1 MKNSR
6 FKGFTLVELLC
17 IITILGVLT
26 TTAIVAVTK
35 IVNTAKEDEMAAQEQ
50 LLIKTCQSYI
60 QNHKEDE
67 PKAIGEA
74 KTIMISK
81 LYDNNYLKEKIEN
94 YSGDSCMEKSYIR
107 MYRLSP
113 SEVIYTPYI
122 YCGNEKVPDYEQVI
136 EPIVN
141 LYFVNNTDTSKNNQ
155 IFDDLD
161 NAYIYMDI
169 AGGTTKGDNPIAI
182 DSYLFTISTKNEV
195 GDMVELY
202 VSDEISAFRK
212 NNLNEKKKILDYV
225 EKEEL
230 LSSKYISITVT
241 VKNIVGGV
249 KEVTIVS
256 E

>member
-50 LLIKTCQSYI
+50 LLIKTCQTYI
-60 QNHKEDE
+60 QDHKEEE
-67 PKAIGEA
+67 PKAIGESQNI
-74 KTIMISK
+74 KISR
-81 LYDNNYLKEKIEN
+81 LYEKNYLKEKIEN

-122 YCGNEKVPDYEQVI
+122 YCGNEKVPDYEEII
-136 EPIVN
+136 EPNID
-141 LYFVNNTDTSKNNQ
+141 LYFVNTADTSKNNQ

-161 NAYIYMDI
+161 NSYMYMDI
-169 AGGTTKGDNPIAI
+169 TGGETKGENPVSI
-182 DSYLFTISTKNEV
+182 DTYSYIISTKNEV

-202 VSDEISAFRK
+202 VSDEISANRK
-212 NNLNEKKKILDYV
+212 NNLSEKIKILDYIS
-225 EKEEL
+225 KEDIIN
-230 LSSKYISITVT
+230 SKYISITVT

-249 KEVTIVS
+249 KEVTIIS
-256 E
+256 Q